1 MGLTKPSST
10 YKHPRKGQRP
20 EVVPVTEA
28 KEADPEKSK
37 ITGSAGG
44 ADKGKKVSRPNAE
57 TSASIKDAQIRLVL
71 YPPSAGQLS
80 LYDEMINSG
89 VPANKALLGLLK
101 KGFPK
106 FEADL
111 LAGKISAPT
120 VELEKGGKPV
130 DTTRNVSVE
139 FFKRAKETF
148 DPYDILSDRALGQ
161 RVAETIVRSVGKA
174 GLNG

>member
-44 ADKGKKVSRPNAE
+44 ADKKKKGNDAHAVE
-57 TSASIKDAQIRLVL
+57 SASIKDAQIRLVL
-71 YPPSAGQLS
+71 YPPSVGQLS

-106 FEADL
+106 FESDL
-111 LAGKISAPT
+111 LAGKISVHK

-161 RVAETIVRSVGKA
+161 RVAETIVRSVGKV
-174 GLNG
+174 GRNG